1 MVGYK
6 LFLKVLEVVLSA
18 AFLFLCAKAFCSHFY
33 KDLKT
38 ALRNRKQQI
47 GFTEAAP
54 SIVLPCQRPSQR
66 KFAIPISDKT
76 GLS

>member
-54 SIVLPCQRPSQR
+54 SIVPAVLTAKLKKVRYPYQR
-66 KFAIPISDKT
+66 
-76 GLS
+76 